1 MDIGNT
7 VSRVRKEYKEYLR
20 ENHPDWA
27 ESAVSTRVSDAFF
40 CIRIPFPF
48 LSGNV
53 LRAMSLW
60 LLRGS
65 CKGYV

>member
-40 CIRIPFPF
+40 LYQNTIS
-48 LSGNV
+48 LSFWKCFESDESMAAARK
-53 LRAMSLW
+53 L
-60 LLRGS
+60 
-65 CKGYV
+65 